1 MSNVVSALNGVSRSG
16 IATVEETGLRGMV
29 TVRGDLASDAMG
41 KALRDVIGA
50 DVPGQRQIVEG
61 DKGKVAWMSPDELL
75 VICDHA
81 AAEDIV
87 TALNAA
93 LQGAHALVVNVSDA
107 RAVFK
112 VSGAAAREV
121 LAKLA
126 PVDLAPG
133 AFEPGMMRRTR
144 MAQVA
149 AAFWMNADGSF
160 EIICFRSVAQ
170 YVFDVLVVAS
180 AEGSEVGYFG

>member
-16 IATVEETGLRGMV
+16 IASVEETGLRGMV
-29 TVRGDLASDAMG
+29 TVRGELASKAMT
-41 KALRDVIGA
+41 KALKDVIGA

-61 DKGKVAWMSPDELL
+61 SKGKVAWMSPDELL
-75 VICDHA
+75 VICDHE
-81 AAEDIV
+81 AAEEIV
-87 TALNAA
+87 AALNAA
-93 LQGAHALVVNVSDA
+93 LAGDQALVVNVSDA

-112 VSGAAAREV
+112 VSGAYAREV

-133 AFEPGMMRRTR
+133 VFEPGMMRRTR
-144 MAQVA
+144 LAQVP

-170 YVFDVLVVAS
+170 YVFDVLGVAS
-180 AEGSEVGYFG
+180 VENSEVAYFT